1 MTVRVITDSLG
12 DIPAEVAREL
22 DITVIPIN
30 VIFGRINYRDGVDL
44 TTEQF
49 YDKLAS
55 SQSLPTTVVPSLGRY
70 ADGYDQVA
78 EATGD
83 ILVITNSSKL
93 SASYDTALL
102 AKERMQKKCRV
113 EVVDSQSAIM
123 AQGLLVIAAAKAAKE
138 GLKLDKILEGVRDNI
153 PRVHVRVA
161 FDTLEYLR
169 RGGRIGKAKTYLGTV
184 LKVNPILGI
193 RDGEVYPF
201 AREHSRAK
209 AIEHLYDFAASF
221 TKIDGI
227 GVEYATTPDEAA
239 ELAQRL
245 EASFPD
251 GPVYRAK
258 VNPSVGAHV
267 GPRVLGVAVL
277 GDRD

>member
-1 MTVRVITDSLG
+1 MTVKVITDSLG

-49 YDKLAS
+49 YDKLAAS
-55 SQSLPTTVVPSLGRY
+55 KVFPTTVVPSLGRY
-70 ADGYDQVA
+70 ADSYNKLA
-78 EATGD
+78 EETGD
-83 ILVITNSSKL
+83 ILVITSSHRL
-93 SASYDTALL
+93 SASYETALL
-102 AKERMQKKCRV
+102 AKERMGKKCRV
-113 EVVDSQSAIM
+113 EVVDSLSAIL

-138 GLKLDKILEGVRDNI
+138 GARLDKVMDITRQNI
-153 PRVHVRVA
+153 PRAHVRMA

-169 RGGRIGKAKTYLGTV
+169 RGGRIGKAKTYLGTM

-193 RDGEVYPF
+193 RNGEAYPF

-209 AIEHLYDFAASF
+209 AIDHLYDFAAGFSRV
-221 TKIDGI
+221 DGI
-227 GVEYATTPDEAA
+227 GVEDATTPDEAD

-245 EASFPD
+245 EARFP
-251 GPVYRAK
+251 GESIYRAK
-258 VNPSVGAHV
+258 VGPAVGVHV
-267 GPRVLGVAVL
+267 GPRVMGVAVL

>member
-30 VIFGRINYRDGVDL
+30 VIFGGINYRDGVDL

-55 SQSLPTTVVPSLGRY
+55 SQALPTTVVPSLGRY
-70 ADGYDQVA
+70 ADSYDKVA

-113 EVVDSQSAIM
+113 EVVDSMSAIM

-138 GLKLDKILEGVRDNI
+138 GLKLDKILEGVRGNI
-153 PRVHVRVA
+153 PRTHVRVA

-169 RGGRIGKAKTYLGTV
+169 RGGRIGKAKTYLGTM

-221 TKIDGI
+221 TKVDGI
-227 GVEYATTPDEAA
+227 GVEDATTPDEAA

-245 EASFPD
+245 EANFPG
-251 GPVYRAK
+251 GPIYRAK
-258 VNPSVGAHV
+258 VSPAVGAHV

-277 GDRD
+277 GDKD